1 MDLIQKLELHYH
13 LKEKSHSMDA
23 VVRNKCEA
31 EVLAV
36 FVEIARTIGI
46 DAAIESTAYTEGGLR
61 EIWDFI
67 SKNNNN
73 LTLIL
78 AIIVFIFSRV
88 PVSDPE
94 MDSLNKEVAR
104 LTIEE
109 KKLAIAKLKSEAEG
123 GAISEETLSKGA
135 SVLEREVKIVARRS
149 NFYKILVGYDKVTG
163 VGLTPMALGVE
174 EKYVDRSDF
183 GRFVLATNKLPVEVI
198 DSAIIEI
205 VAPVIT
211 EGNYQWKG
219 VYQGE
224 PISFAMTDDE
234 FKVSVLTRHV
244 TFQHG
249 SSIECVLNIH
259 RKFDAVGE
267 VTITGYSVPTV
278 LRITDGVSQIETIQG
293 KRFKAAKKAAEDQ
306 GKLF

>member
-1 MDLIQKLELHYH
+1 
-13 LKEKSHSMDA
+13 MDA

-109 KKLAIAKLKSEAEG
+109 KKLAIAKLKSEAES

-135 SVLEREVKIVARRS
+135 SVLEQEVKIVARRS

-234 FKVSVLTRHV
+234 FKASVLTRHV